1 MRKYGGFQVIGL
13 FPALIHFYIQI
24 FHAKRYEGFQKW
36 EINTCSHMRHIPHFT
51 WDIFSHEKIW
61 ERIETSSLTGCIMWI
76 WEATPGSVIY
86 STGCPA
92 HNFSIFLQLSP
103 HLVGGLVAI
112 NLAFSQKYWVAN
124 HPN

>member
-92 HNFSIFLQLSP
+92 HNFSIFFAVESASGWWFGCHQFGIFPEIL
-103 HLVGGLVAI
+103 GC
-112 NLAFSQKYWVAN
+112 
-124 HPN
+124 